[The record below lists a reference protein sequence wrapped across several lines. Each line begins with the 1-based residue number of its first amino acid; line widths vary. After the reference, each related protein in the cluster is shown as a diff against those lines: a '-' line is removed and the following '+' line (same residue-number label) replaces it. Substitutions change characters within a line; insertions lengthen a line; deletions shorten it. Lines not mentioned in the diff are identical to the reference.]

1 MERQRLSAA
10 LSRFLVA
17 GSLLTLLLGASGCVT
32 TEAFFAMD
40 DHKPTGK
47 VYQVMANWT
56 PQVQFVPDTVHQ
68 GRPMPGIVGRLYLF
82 GEQVGFPLTGEGTV
96 HLELS
101 AILPER
107 PQDGWICLEKLDI
120 DKESLKKLNQ
130 DDHLLGTGYTMYL
143 PWWSYRPDVT
153 QIQMT
158 LAYTPEK
165 GSPLYSTSKV
175 SLNPCDGPMAPI
187 DSRQELGDRRRYAA
201 PVAQAP
207 YGANPQPPNGQIQ
220 QANYS
225 APAPQP
231 AQKPA
236 PIGQQI
242 WPPPQKSGATVTQT
256 PWVPPGGWE
265 AATIAPR

>member
-1 MERQRLSAA
+1 
-10 LSRFLVA
+10 
-17 GSLLTLLLGASGCVT
+17 VT

-40 DHKPTGK
+40 EHKPTGP
-47 VYQVMANWT
+47 VCQLATSWT
-56 PQVQFVPDTVHQ
+56 PQVQFAPDTAHQ
-68 GRPMPGIVGRLYLF
+68 GRPMPGIVGRLWLF
-82 GEQVGFPLTGEGTV
+82 GEQAGFTRTGEGTV

-120 DKESLKKLNQ
+120 RKEDLQKLMQ
-130 DDHLLGTGYTMYL
+130 KDPMMEGPSYTMFL

-153 QIQMT
+153 QIQMS
-158 LAYTPEK
+158 LAFTPEK
-165 GSPLYSTSKV
+165 GNPLYSLSRV
-175 SLNPCDGPMAPI
+175 SLNPSDGPLAPI
-187 DSRQELGDRRRYAA
+187 DARVELGDRRRYT
-201 PVAQAP
+201 PPPAQDP
-207 YGANPQPPNGQIQ
+207 NGANPQIPNGQIQ

-231 AQKPA
+231 APA

-242 WPPPQKSGATVTQT
+242 WPPPQRSSATVTQK

-265 AATIAPR
+265 SVPAAPR